1 MTTKPTGTA
10 RRATIDDVAR
20 HAAVSRAT
28 VSQVLGQVGRI
39 SPATRDHVLSA
50 MAEIGYVYNESA
62 AHLRR
67 GTSRTVGLLVHDI
80 ANPFYAE
87 MTAGVTALLEREGLL
102 VYLANSAESIERQ
115 ERFLNSFRQRDVAG
129 LILCPARQTP
139 AGTLDRLAAW
149 RLPTVVSVR
158 HLDQG
163 DFDFVG
169 VDNLG
174 GTREATRHLIAAGHT
189 AIAFVGGAE
198 VSTSRGERL
207 QGFREA
213 MHHAGLPVLNGAEM
227 ACAATLEA
235 GSEAALWLLAQREE
249 ITAFVCYHDVVALG
263 VLIGL
268 QRVTPARARG
278 IAVTGFD
285 DIEAARLWSPSL
297 TTVSITPRNLG
308 EAAGQALLE
317 RMASPNLPPRL
328 IRLPTTLVVRESTR
342 APQHCVR
349 GGSEM
354 FGPGI

>member
-1 MTTKPTGTA
+1 MTAKPADTA

-20 HAAVSRAT
+20 HAGVSRAT

-39 SPATRDHVLSA
+39 SPATRGHVLSA
-50 MAEIGYVYNESA
+50 MTEIGYVYNEGA

-67 GTSRTVGLLVHDI
+67 GTSRAVGLLVHDI

-87 MTAGVTALLEREGLL
+87 MTAGVTAVLEREGLL
-102 VYLANSAESIERQ
+102 VYLANSAESVERQ
-115 ERFLNSFRQRDVAG
+115 DMFLNSFRQRDVAG
-129 LILCPARQTP
+129 LILCPARQTT
-139 AGTLDRLAAW
+139 ADTLDRLAAW

-158 HLDQG
+158 YLEQHG
-163 DFDFVG
+163 FDFVG

-189 AIAFVGGAE
+189 GIAFVGGAQ
-198 VSTSRGERL
+198 VSTSRSERL

-213 MHHAGLPVLNGAEM
+213 MLHAGLPIPNGAEV

-235 GSEAALWLLAQREE
+235 GSEAALGLLAQRAET
-249 ITAFVCYHDVVALG
+249 TAFVCYHDVVALG

-268 QRVTPARARG
+268 QRVAPAQARG
-278 IAVTGFD
+278 IAVVGFD

-297 TTVSITPRNLG
+297 TTVSITPWRLG

-317 RMASPNLPPRL
+317 RIASPSLPPRL
-328 IRLPTTLVVRESTR
+328 IRLPTTLIVRESTQAR
-342 APQHCVR
+342 QHRVLD
-349 GGSEM
+349 GL
-354 FGPGI
+354 